1 MYRGTFT
8 DARGYK
14 RTCMGFFTL
23 SKPNVNKCARP
34 VVVEA
39 RDKVSAANKIKSKYH
54 INVTSHNLRE
64 MQKSEAFRLLVN
76 EM

>member
-8 DARGYK
+8 DTKGRK

-23 SKPNVNKCARP
+23 SKPNAKKYTFP
-34 VVVEA
+34 VIVEA
-39 RDKVSAANKIKSKYH
+39 RDKASAVNKIKSKYH
-54 INVTSHNLRE
+54 IEVTSGNLRE